1 MTESTRLTDPDL
13 DADERL
19 ARPEPPTAPLRVA
32 GFLSTAIGGAMMG
45 IGSLMLWVTI
55 HDPHDVK
62 GVLDLVYKGIDVRN
76 GKMTLAAAA
85 VLLIGLLVLRAARS
99 RGTRE
104 IVAIVMVVAAVAG
117 LAFSGA
123 FLVDGG
129 HRYFIQ
135 PTDAAKLGAGVLI
148 TLAGA
153 VVGLL
158 GAILDVAWSVSPQP
172 GAAQADSGDVVSG
185 G

>member
-1 MTESTRLTDPDL
+1 MTESTGTTDPDL
-13 DADERL
+13 DLDTGEPV
-19 ARPEPPTAPLRVA
+19 ARPVPPTAPLRVA
-32 GFLSTAIGGAMMG
+32 GFLATAIGGAMMG
-45 IGSLMLWVTI
+45 IGSLMLWATI
-55 HDPHDVK
+55 HDPHDLN
-62 GVLDLVYKGIDVRN
+62 GGLDLVYKGIDVRN

-85 VLLIGLLVLRAARS
+85 VLLIGLMVLRVARS

-104 IVAIVMVVAAVAG
+104 IVAVVMVVAAVAG

-129 HRYFIQ
+129 HRFFIQ
-135 PTDAAKLGAGVLI
+135 ATDTAKLGAGVLI
-148 TLAGA
+148 ALAGA

-172 GAAQADSGDVVSG
+172 GSVE
-185 G
+185 

>member
-62 GVLDLVYKGIDVRN
+62 GVLDLVYKGIDTRN
-76 GKMTLAAAA
+76 GKMALAAAA
-85 VLLIGLLVLRAARS
+85 VLLVGVMILRVVRSGSARKV
-99 RGTRE
+99 
-104 IVAIVMVVAAVAG
+104 VAIAMIAAAVGG
-117 LAFSGA
+117 LAYTVA
-123 FLVDGG
+123 FLVDAGQ
-129 HRYFIQ
+129 RYLGN
-135 PTDAAKLGAGVLI
+135 PGYTAKLGIGVLI

-158 GAILDVAWSVSPQP
+158 GAILDLAWAVSPQP
-172 GAAQADSGDVVSG
+172 ASTH
-185 G
+185 